1 VEFYA
6 AESETHADYAFVA
19 LATHNALGASSILYY
34 LVAYTLMS
42 LGAFTVLMVVARRE
56 GPLYAFDDY
65 TGLGTTAHG
74 FLRLV
79 GMDADTAPAVL
90 LCEIIVEP

>member
-1 VEFYA
+1 
-6 AESETHADYAFVA
+6 
-19 LATHNALGASSILYY
+19 
-34 LVAYTLMS
+34 
-42 LGAFTVLMVVARRE
+42 MVVARRE